1 MSHEVEIRSDELLEE
16 HDRFDKAIV
25 VAIVFTALV
34 AAVVAFGQ
42 MGALQRHDEAI
53 VRSDQAAALA
63 SQASFTSNSVAQLQI
78 DRFRLVQSTR
88 DRAEQAG
95 SDALLHVGGGAAGLR
110 HQASQWN
117 TLAGTLAQGSATLAG
132 GSGGLAG
139 TDGMVAESQQLIAP
153 ATRELATSATRAG
166 APCPGLRVAS
176 SFTAVPGPITQLS
189 ADGPAADPLFPTRYL
204 ADGRR
209 PSYLLQ
215 AEGLLA
221 SQRAENEEKQFTR
234 FGVSLTLFATAV
246 FLFGFALSPYG
257 RTHRHLYS
265 TGAML
270 LVVGSSL
277 WAIYAWASGPSSPA
291 PAAATAYA
299 EARVDYDK
307 GDQADLRQARRLF
320 TCAIH
325 RDPEFA
331 PAYTGRALVDNSITQ
346 PQDPTDSTNTELVSP
361 AATRQAQ
368 ADLIQAK
375 ALGAEDPTLPM
386 IAGTDVFENGLRTA
400 DRAAMAEGL
409 RMERDALEKL
419 AGTTNV
425 DELVSVAR
433 DAPSSGPQDRDAA
446 KERAAALLGPSTAI
460 ALNIAEAELALGDR
474 HGSRRA
480 YRSAVSLANAEI
492 VKSGGSTV
500 GYVSGALTDL
510 NDLQLYMTSPVMQ
523 REISYEKGYLAR
535 QFDLGYSEQSPHD
548 GHGLRLGKTLTV
560 LPALARFSIVKLGD
574 ADTYDVDSQWYY
586 RRNARAVWSAF
597 PYLGGGQYPLIPDG
611 HGYFANKE
619 YWPHFSLNRVCLPS
633 GQYKVEVYVDGH
645 VAATRSATVRV
656 IRTRPVDLEGMSVSL
671 CLPAGHSGAPWTELP
686 GAPRA
691 PHQAPRVAGL
701 DDGYVSRDGRS
712 GIVVFDVSPEADRQ
726 RCSAQISGRF
736 IGSVIHQFAGDLPQG
751 LRSAG
756 TAPFP
761 FLGGQEQTS
770 ARLYSYPGG
779 LLMASAAATLQGRV
793 LVAAVYG
800 PPQLFARTRD
810 ADAPVAGSLL
820 GSVSSWEGP
829 TYGCD

>member
-1 MSHEVEIRSDELLEE
+1 VSHEVEIRSDELLEE

-34 AAVVAFGQ
+34 AAVVALGQ
-42 MGALQRHDEAI
+42 MRALQRHDEAI

-78 DRFRLVQSTR
+78 DRFRLVQGTR
-88 DRAEQAG
+88 ARAEQAG
-95 SDALLHVGGGAAGLR
+95 ADVLLHVGGAAAGLR
-110 HQASQWN
+110 QQASQWN
-117 TLAGTLAQGSATLAG
+117 TLAGTLAHGSAALAG
-132 GSGGLAG
+132 GAGGLAG
-139 TDGMVAESQQLIAP
+139 PDGMVALSQQLTAP
-153 ATRELATSATRAG
+153 ATRELATSAIRGG

-176 SFTAVPGPITQLS
+176 AFAALPGPITQLS
-189 ADGPAADPLFPTRYL
+189 ANGPSKDPFFPTRYL
-204 ADGRR
+204 AESRR
-209 PSYLLQ
+209 PTYLLQ

-307 GDQADLRQARRLF
+307 GDQADVRQARRLF
-320 TCAIH
+320 TCAIA

-331 PAYTGRALVDNSITQ
+331 PAYTGRALAENSITG
-346 PQDPTDSTNTELVSP
+346 PQDPTDSTNTELVSA

-386 IAGTDVFENGLRTA
+386 IAGTDVFENGLRTS

-425 DELVSVAR
+425 DELVSVSR
-433 DAPSSGPQDRDAA
+433 DAPTADPHDRDAE
-446 KERAAALLGPSTAI
+446 KEHAAALLGPSTAI

-480 YRSAVSLANAEI
+480 YRSAVSLANAET
-492 VKSGGSTV
+492 VKSGQSTV
-500 GYVSGALTDL
+500 SYVSGALTDL
-510 NDLQLYMTSPVMQ
+510 NDLQLYLRSPAMQ
-523 REISYEKGYLAR
+523 REIRFEKGYLAR
-535 QFDLGYSEQSPHD
+535 QFDLGYKDSSPHD
-548 GHGLRLGKTLTV
+548 GRGMTLGPTLTV
-560 LPALARFSIVKLGD
+560 LPALARFSIDRLGN
-574 ADTYDVDSQWYY
+574 ADTYDVDAQWYY
-586 RRNARAVWSAF
+586 HSSHTRVWSAF
-597 PYLGGGQYPLIPDG
+597 PYLGGGQWPLIPHG
-611 HGYFANKE
+611 HGYFADE
-619 YWPHFSLNRVCLPS
+619 GYLPHFSLNRVCLPS
-633 GQYKVEVYVDGH
+633 GDYKVEAYVDGH
-645 VAATRSATVRV
+645 LAAARSAAVHV
-656 IRTRPVDLEGMSVSL
+656 IPTRPADLEGMGASL
-671 CLPAGHSGAPWTELP
+671 CLPDGHSGAPWVEL
-686 GAPRA
+686 GTAARE
-691 PHQAPRVAGL
+691 PHEARRVAGL

-726 RCSAQISGRF
+726 RCSANIGGRF
-736 IGSVIHQFAGDLPQG
+736 IGSVIHQFARDLPPR
-751 LRSAG
+751 LSSVR

-779 LLMASAAATLQGRV
+779 FLKASAAATSQGRV

-800 PPQLFARTRD
+800 PPQLFAHTRD
-810 ADAPVAGSLL
+810 ADASVATSLL